1 MVFASSNAENE
12 QTENKETETIKLDFY
27 QFFKLN
33 C

>member
-27 QFFKLN
+27 QFFN
-33 C
+33 